1 MESSDIRL
9 ERRQT
14 AISDYAE
21 KFGEL
26 PPIGI
31 FKRVTAATLFDEGA
45 AFDRM
50 TEDMARAVETG
61 IPIQN
66 WRVYLG

>member
-1 MESSDIRL
+1 MGSSELSL
-9 ERRQT
+9 ERRRAAT
-14 AISDYAE
+14 SNYAA

-31 FKRVTAATLFDEGA
+31 FKRVTAAALFDGGA
-45 AFDRM
+45 ALQRLD
-50 TEDMARAVETG
+50 EDMARAVETG